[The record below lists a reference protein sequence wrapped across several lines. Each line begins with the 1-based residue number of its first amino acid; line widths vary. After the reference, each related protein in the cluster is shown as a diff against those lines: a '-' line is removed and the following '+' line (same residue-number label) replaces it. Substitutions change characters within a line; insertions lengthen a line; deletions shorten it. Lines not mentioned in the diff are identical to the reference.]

1 MNNLLIKLS
10 NRYFYRYPYVKK
22 DVAQIIREIGLGLEI
37 DFEYGNAEGKIC
49 STDVSSISRS
59 CCLILLLIAFVENN
73 RNLKRKLL
81 NYLRSFM
88 QKSKIIQPNISEYTQ
103 FVLDSFNNLVN
114 FVVENMIEDINT
126 DFYTNNSNLLKGE
139 NQLLIEKYIYSV
151 QFILND
157 LFEMLVSSA
166 GLNNKETLRSN
177 NVLPILFEGIYNL
190 DLVLKKILIYLL
202 QTPDFAY
209 KITSFL
215 NSNNMENTIDHYF
228 EIDQQILLSIISI
241 LNRISSIVICC
252 SNSFSSLIKY
262 TKILFN
268 TVLGE
273 HKDGKITKKVINSI
287 FYRILCSNSLDK
299 FNKDLITSIGLF
311 LSLLYIS
318 EQVTYDDKNDLYI
331 KSMNKIAKNVKE
343 HVQKCKFSNV
353 CQVAFYRGLVLC
365 CSMIHDAVQFKNPIN
380 NHEIFE
386 VSFHSL
392 ACLITDYKSDED
404 SAYGLQSLVIWISR
418 FKYEISS
425 IDKTSINLSAL
436 CFYLTPISDIIFS
449 FLDQPINYHSKLA
462 NQILEEFVDYLLVL
476 DSIFEQDI
484 IEEISSGPLNW
495 FMNLILNNSF
505 NNNKNK
511 FLSLNILFN
520 GILNH
525 SKNHKF
531 KNQFC
536 KLNRFINLS
545 IDQLD
550 LTQLDHSFVEIQLIY
565 YLVYSLS
572 IHNISSSSQNL
583 ILAWFN
589 LGKRVFLKEEINNG
603 LEENFFLDF
612 ILFTSIQ
619 IIKRDHNNFEKKEI
633 ITPEG
638 KSDIFTRILQILKKA
653 DRKYYYEKLPLIFD
667 RFFEEILRLDNS
679 FITELNFI
687 QIQTLIELKRSEC
700 LFWENEFEG
709 GDYLTNNFSLV
720 VIFDSKK
727 KPYSKIHGDYF
738 IKTLTSNNS
747 ISLSRILELLSL
759 SIKPSE
765 MKNLSERNCLLNEME
780 CLYIIICNIKPL
792 NICSGVLSRIISIF
806 GQFFIL
812 SNKILLNKTFPL
824 KIRDVYYSWLH
835 KIFNFLRTSIG
846 LQISSDKVDLYLPIF
861 LLFLETFSFEDLN
874 GDLFDCSIILKR
886 CIVESVMP
894 NIQSQLFSSSN
905 ECKNLVNNLLIN
917 NKKFCKIFD
926 QFHFNTIQPHNLPS
940 FNRAF
945 SILKKLSKII
955 RPREYYVSN
964 ILLYYYMK
972 KLSIDLESQRESIII
987 LLKTLFNLKNF
998 EMLDIINNIYFF
1010 LSEVIFFE
1018 LITRIQN
1025 FCSNNFDINVLIF
1038 GNNNIPLQSI
1048 INLLNMS
1055 FISEFI
1061 FNSENNFKRLC
1072 WNLLKILYLFTLL
1085 LFILSDSEFI
1095 SNYSNKFHDEL
1106 IQELDPSERFYNQNL
1121 NQNFSRII
1129 EEVCNFIK
1137 IILAKIT
1144 IDSIFEESHNQLN
1157 SIPNDFITSNLY
1169 LNSFLNRLNIAFNSK
1184 KCYYFSYKLCIIYIN
1199 FILKCDHPGSSEN
1212 LLEIFYAIINSYS
1225 TKLFESSHEKQSKNK
1240 GFKLPITRIHI
1251 LINNE
1256 AAKTFNDFIL
1266 MSSHSILNKAK
1277 IQDLTYYKSSLNKQT
1292 DNLPKNLLLH
1302 ILYSLLSFDELS
1314 SDCNNDKFN
1323 HREVENCILDYEQID
1338 NIFFQFFD
1346 GYTKSGY
1353 VNNEFIT
1360 TNSFYDTNKLFLLHG
1375 NLNNNLEKL
1384 YIPPPKRKSNNLC
1397 NIINILVSIII
1408 KDFKLH
1414 KLVKYTIK
1422 LLIIASLNINLFNG
1436 IINKQDYDSDYILF
1450 QRYRCSIHSNHILA
1464 KLISKSKSSS
1474 GTNTLCEIFDLSL
1487 LCGSLFSA
1495 FNNIKIYDLKVK
1507 DENGFALCNSSLNLM
1522 SALLKRFSFKA
1533 NGIESNI
1540 EYISKTNNRCEILNN
1555 DFKTTPGSD
1564 DLPILFNKVLKDVLS
1579 IVLNKQFDYN
1589 CVNSL
1594 ISEINTS
1601 TRFSLKSIKRISGIF
1616 EPCIIDIL
1624 LNSTHT
1630 QFQGMV
1636 LLLLTEISISWADCS
1651 YELAICIIKS
1661 IYSSSYFVRMYS
1673 SKLLG
1678 EIIFLTLNI
1687 PNLSLHPL
1695 NEISNANLD
1704 GILLEIFINNSN
1716 NQASKANS
1724 LLNLI
1729 FQSIKFSIN
1738 NSENKYNL
1746 IHGILNLGIV
1756 LMKKFKNQ
1764 SCWNSF
1770 KSIDNSIYENL
1781 LVFIR
1786 DSFTTFKHPLLR
1798 ITALELMS
1806 LLFELEFPIN
1816 EKSNCLENLI
1826 YYWKNIS
1833 SKSKTLYID
1842 FSNLNNNLYLSISHP
1857 KNYFNEN
1864 LSEHIYLIKIIVN
1877 NVFKYIDSGELNSL
1891 ICLSPAFDKIIHPKI
1906 LLEFYS
1912 SIIDILSISEKKDT
1926 FVQKLFNLID
1936 NNLKSIKHLI
1946 SANNK
1951 EQYINEKTKIRKL
1964 SILTDLVKVLTGCLS
1979 FIGYNYKLSFV
1990 FLENE
1995 QSDSIIESVLDL
2007 IYHQEL
2013 SKYKTSEGEDENS
2026 EEKTDIDLINSKIG
2040 RFFFEDQIA
2049 ILEFSIFFIRFYK
2062 NIARHDSI
2070 PYFIVYELEKIVFD
2084 KILKMVC
2091 NNICNGTQLTLEK
2104 KCLICK
2110 IIRTIFESLETELF
2124 LEIKVEKNDRI
2135 RNLFCTKIGIN
2146 DIHEGTILFLLCFN
2160 HNYWYNLMV
2169 CLIYLIT
2176 DEAASIENKAIL
2188 TFNSF
2193 IHIIKYFCSNFLH
2206 QNEDSHGSGLNCY
2219 NEYENQIK
2227 QIVLLND
2234 QNSCLFSIIILDV
2247 ISESLRSMETQNN
2260 SVFFPREI
2268 DNICNEYLNISQVAT
2283 CQIFKYFKAISQKTL
2298 NSDEISKI
2306 ELHFEQWGTQI
2317 KSQINLFKRVYDC
2330 IKECP
2335 TQLISIELFG
2345 SVLIDEVSILTFV
2358 ISIRKLIIISKY
2370 REINNRED
2378 IFENS
2383 SFYISF
2389 FEKRLDFLLSNIHE
2403 KKINF
2408 SNYNAK
2414 DFAGNL
2420 TK

>member
-1 MNNLLIKLS
+1 MSNLLIELS
-10 NRYFYRYPYVKK
+10 NRYFYRYPYVEK
-22 DVAQIIREIGLGLEI
+22 DVAQIIHEIGLGLEV
-37 DFEYGNAEGKIC
+37 DFESGNAEEKIY

-73 RNLKRKLL
+73 KNLRRKLL
-81 NYLRSFM
+81 NYLRNFM

-126 DFYTNNSNLLKGE
+126 DFYTSNSDLPKRE
-139 NQLLIEKYIYSV
+139 NQLLIEKYTCSV

-157 LFEMLVSSA
+157 VFEILVSSA
-166 GLNNKETLRSN
+166 GLNKEILRSN
-177 NVLPILFEGIYNL
+177 CVLPILFEGIYNL
-190 DLVLKKILIYLL
+190 DLVFKKIIIYLL
-202 QTPDFAY
+202 QSPDFAY
-209 KITSFL
+209 KITSFI
-215 NSNNMENTIDHYF
+215 NSANMENTIDHYF
-228 EIDQQILLSIISI
+228 QIDQQILLSITSI
-241 LNRISSIVICC
+241 LNRISSIVIYC

-262 TKILFN
+262 TKVLFN
-268 TVLGE
+268 AVLGE
-273 HKDGKITKKVINSI
+273 NKDGKITKNVINCV
-287 FYRILCSNSLDK
+287 FYRIMYSNSLDQ

-311 LSLLYIS
+311 LSSLYIS
-318 EQVTYDDKNDLYI
+318 EQATFDNDKNDLYL
-331 KSMNKIAKNVKE
+331 KSMDRISKNVEE
-343 HVQKCKFSNV
+343 HVKRCKFSGV
-353 CQVAFYRGLVLC
+353 CKVAFYRGLVLC
-365 CSMIHDAVQFKNPIN
+365 CSMIHDAAQFKNPTN
-380 NHEIFE
+380 NYEIFE
-386 VSFHSL
+386 LLFHSI

-425 IDKTSINLSAL
+425 LDKTSINLSTPY
-436 CFYLTPISDIIFS
+436 FYLTPISDIIFS

-484 IEEISSGPLNW
+484 VEEINSDPLNW
-495 FMNLILNNSF
+495 FVDILLNNSF
-505 NNNKNK
+505 KNNKNK

-525 SKNHKF
+525 SRNHKF
-531 KNQFC
+531 KNQFF
-536 KLNRFINLS
+536 KLNRFINLR

-550 LTQLDHSFVEIQLIY
+550 LTQLDHSFIEIQLIY

-572 IHNISSSSQNL
+572 IHNIASSSQNL
-583 ILAWFN
+583 ILTWFN
-589 LGKRVFLKEEINNG
+589 LRKKVFLKEEITKE
-603 LEENFFLDF
+603 LEENLFLDF

-619 IIKRDHNNFEKKEI
+619 IIKRDDYKSEKKEI
-633 ITPEG
+633 ISTEG
-638 KSDIFTRILQILKKA
+638 KSEIFTRILQILKKS
-653 DRKYYYEKLPLIFD
+653 DIKYYYEKLPLIFD
-667 RFFEEILRLDNS
+667 HFFEEILGLDNS
-679 FITELNFI
+679 SVTEFNFI
-687 QIQTLIELKRSEC
+687 QIQTLNELKRSEC
-700 LFWENEFEG
+700 LFWENELEG
-709 GDYLTNNFSLV
+709 GDYLINNFSLA

-727 KPYSKIHGDYF
+727 KPYTKIHGDYF
-738 IKTLTSNNS
+738 IKTLTCNNP
-747 ISLSRILELLSL
+747 ISLSKILEFLSL
-759 SIKPSE
+759 SIKPS
-765 MKNLSERNCLLNEME
+765 KIKTSSKRNCLLNEME

-792 NICSGVLSRIISIF
+792 NICSEVLSRIISMF

-812 SNKILLNKTFPL
+812 INKILLNKTFPP
-824 KIRDVYYSWLH
+824 KIRDKYYSWLH

-861 LLFLETFSFEDLN
+861 LLFLETFSLEDLN
-874 GDLFDCSIILKR
+874 GDLFDCSIILKK
-886 CIVESVMP
+886 CIAESVIQ
-894 NIQSQLFSSSN
+894 NLQSQLFSSSN
-905 ECKNLVNNLLIN
+905 ECKNLANNIFID
-917 NKKFCKIFD
+917 NKKFYTIFD

-945 SILKKLSKII
+945 SILKKLSKLI
-955 RPREYYVSN
+955 RPREYHVSN
-964 ILLYYYMK
+964 ILLYYYLK
-972 KLSIDLESQRESIII
+972 KISIDLENQREDVII
-987 LLKTLFNLKNF
+987 LLKSLFNLENF
-998 EMLDIINNIYFF
+998 EMLNIFNNIYFF
-1010 LSEVIFFE
+1010 LSEVIFLE
-1018 LITRIQN
+1018 LVTRIKK
-1025 FCSNNFDINVLIF
+1025 FCFKNFDINILIF
-1038 GNNNIPLQSI
+1038 GSNSIPLQSI
-1048 INLLNMS
+1048 INLLNIS

-1061 FNSENNFKRLC
+1061 FNSENNFKCLC
-1072 WNLLKILYLFTLL
+1072 WNLLKILYLFTLI
-1085 LFILSDSEFI
+1085 LFILSDSDFI
-1095 SNYSNKFHDEL
+1095 YNYSNKFHDEL
-1106 IQELDPSERFYNQNL
+1106 IQKLDTSEEFYSQNL
-1121 NQNFSRII
+1121 NHNFSRII
-1129 EEVCNFIK
+1129 EEVCNLIK
-1137 IILAKIT
+1137 IILVKIN
-1144 IDSIFEESHNQLN
+1144 IDTIFEESHNQLN
-1157 SIPNDFITSNLY
+1157 SIPIDFITSNLY
-1169 LNSFLNRLNIAFNSK
+1169 LNSFFNRLNIAFNSEK
-1184 KCYYFSYKLCIIYIN
+1184 SYYFSYQLCLIYMN
-1199 FILKCDHPGSSEN
+1199 FILKCDHPGSSDN
-1212 LLEIFYAIINSYS
+1212 LLEIFHAILNSYS
-1225 TKLFESSHEKQSKNK
+1225 TKSFESYHEGQSKNK
-1240 GFKLPITRIHI
+1240 GFKLPITRVHL

-1256 AAKTFNDFIL
+1256 TAKTFNDFIL
-1266 MSSHSILNKAK
+1266 MNSHSILNNSK
-1277 IQDLTYYKSSLNKQT
+1277 IQDVTDYKSSLNKQT
-1292 DNLPKNLLLH
+1292 DSLTKNLLLH

-1314 SDCNNDKFN
+1314 SVCNNDKFN
-1323 HREVENCILDYEQID
+1323 YLELEDFILDYEQID

-1346 GYTKSGY
+1346 SYKKSGY
-1353 VNNEFIT
+1353 DNNDFIT
-1360 TNSFYDTNKLFLLHG
+1360 KNSLYDTKKLFSLQG

-1384 YIPPPKRKSNNLC
+1384 YIPPLKRRSNNLC
-1397 NIINILVSIII
+1397 NMVNILVSIII
-1408 KDFKLH
+1408 KDFKFH

-1422 LLIIASLNINLFNG
+1422 LLIIASLNIKLFNG
-1436 IINKQDYDSDYILF
+1436 IINKQDYDSEYILS

-1474 GTNTLCEIFDLSL
+1474 GTNTLSEIFDLSL

-1495 FNNIKIYDLKVK
+1495 LNNIKIYNLKVK

-1540 EYISKTNNRCEILNN
+1540 ENISKTNNQCEMFNS
-1555 DFKTTPGSD
+1555 DFKTTTESEK
-1564 DLPILFNKVLKDVLS
+1564 LHTLFNKVLEDVLS
-1579 IVLNKQFDYN
+1579 IVLNKQFDFK

-1661 IYSSSYFVRMYS
+1661 IYSNSYFVRMYS

-1687 PNLSLHPL
+1687 PNLSSHPL
-1695 NEISNANLD
+1695 NQISNASLD

-1746 IHGILNLGIV
+1746 IHGIFNLGIV
-1756 LMKKFKNQ
+1756 LLKKLKNQ
-1764 SCWNSF
+1764 SCWNFF
-1770 KSIDNSIYENL
+1770 KTLDHSIYENL

-1786 DSFTTFKHPLLR
+1786 DSFISFKHPLLR

-1806 LLFELEFPIN
+1806 LLFELEFPTN
-1816 EKSNCLENLI
+1816 EKLKCLENLI

-1833 SKSKTLYID
+1833 SKSKTFYID
-1842 FSNLNNNLYLSISHP
+1842 FSDPNNNLYLSISHP

-1877 NVFKYIDSGELNSL
+1877 NVFKNIDSRELSSL

-1906 LLEFYS
+1906 LSEFYS
-1912 SIIDILSISEKKDT
+1912 SIIEILSISEKKDN
-1926 FVQKLFNLID
+1926 FVKLSNLID
-1936 NNLKSIKHLI
+1936 SNLKSIKHLI
-1946 SANNK
+1946 SANK
-1951 EQYINEKTKIRKL
+1951 EQSINEKTEIRKL
-1964 SILTDLVKVLTGCLS
+1964 SIPTDLVKVLMRCLS
-1979 FIGYNYKLSFV
+1979 FIGCNYKFSFV

-1995 QSDSIIESVLDL
+1995 KSDSIIESIFDL
-2007 IYHQEL
+2007 IYQQEL
-2013 SKYKTSEGEDENS
+2013 SDFKISKGKDEKS

-2040 RFFFEDQIA
+2040 RFFFQDQIQ

-2062 NIARHDSI
+2062 NIARNDSI
-2070 PYFIVYELEKIVFD
+2070 PYVIVYELEKIVFD

-2091 NNICNGTQLTLEK
+2091 KNIFNGTQLTLEK
-2104 KCLICK
+2104 KYLICK

-2124 LEIKVEKNDRI
+2124 LEIKVKKNDETK
-2135 RNLFCTKIGIN
+2135 NLPCKKIGIN
-2146 DIHEGTILFLLCFN
+2146 DIHEGTILSLMYFN

-2169 CLIYLIT
+2169 CLIYLLT
-2176 DEAASIENKAIL
+2176 DEAAPIEKEAIL

-2193 IHIIKYFCSNFLH
+2193 VNIIKYFCNNFLN
-2206 QNEDSHGSGLNCY
+2206 QNEDSHCCCLNSY
-2219 NEYENQIK
+2219 SEYENQIK

-2234 QNSCLFSIIILDV
+2234 QNSCLFSIIVLDV

-2260 SVFFPREI
+2260 SIFFPREI
-2268 DNICNEYLNISQVAT
+2268 DNICNEYLNISQLAT
-2283 CQIFKYFKAISQKTL
+2283 YQIFKYFKAISQKTL
-2298 NSDEISKI
+2298 NSDEITEIKI
-2306 ELHFEQWGTQI
+2306 YFEQWETQI
-2317 KSQINLFKRVYDC
+2317 KSQINLFERVYDC

-2335 TQLISIELFG
+2335 TQLIFIELFG
-2345 SVLIDEVSILTFV
+2345 SILIDELSILSFI
-2358 ISIRKLIIISKY
+2358 ISIRRLIIISKY

-2383 SFYISF
+2383 NLYISL

-2403 KKINF
+2403 KK
-2408 SNYNAK
+2408 
-2414 DFAGNL
+2414 
-2420 TK
+2420 